1 MQQEQMILY
10 IRENIM
16 TIALTA
22 GGIVL
27 LIWLFILVQVTR
39 TRREVHKVC
48 KKIYRYFEV
57 ILADEAAEEAE
68 ASPVN
73 EAVSADAQIPQQQAP
88 KETPQQRAHKTEED
102 VKLLMDVI
110 SEVF

>member
-10 IRENIM
+10 IRENMM
-16 TIALTA
+16 TIALAA

-27 LIWLFILVQVTR
+27 LIWLFILIQVTR
-39 TRREVHKVC
+39 TRREVHRVC

-57 ILADEAAEEAE
+57 ILADDAADDA
-68 ASPVN
+68 PVN
-73 EAVSADAQIPQQQAP
+73 EAAAAEPQMLKQQ
-88 KETPQQRAHKTEED
+88 TPEEAKQQEHKAEED